1 MEGSLTKK
9 PKRLRLYNALKIGY
23 LRNEK
28 KQARMLK
35 KFGYILDTELTNPR
49 ENIVAYSPFDK
60 KLLYISNGT
69 DFRNV
74 EDVGNDALIL
84 LGSSKEGKRVQDEK
98 QLLTKAREKYKNSK
112 LVMASHSLGSQIQH
126 DIAPAEARVVT
137 YNPAYSFNQKVRPNF
152 ENYRTQ
158 GDIISTFAPKA
169 NTTILENPNPQR
181 SQFNAFANILSAHDT
196 DNLRNVGIFL

>member
-1 MEGSLTKK
+1 MDSLTKK
-9 PKRLRLYNALKIGY
+9 PKKIRLYNALKAGY
-23 LRNEK
+23 FRNEK
-28 KQARMLK
+28 RQRKYLK

-49 ENIVAYSPFDK
+49 ENIVAYSPTDR

-69 DFRNV
+69 DFTSA

-84 LGSSKEGKRVQDEK
+84 LGSQKESGRIRDEK
-98 QLLTKAREKYKNSK
+98 QLLTKARNKYKDAK

-126 DIAPAEARVVT
+126 NIAPAEARVVT

-158 GDIISTFAPKA
+158 GDIVSTFAPKA

-181 SQFNAFANILSAHDT
+181 SQFNAFANLLSAHDT

>member
-1 MEGSLTKK
+1 MDSLTKK
-9 PKRLRLYNALKIGY
+9 PKKIRLYNALKAGY
-23 LRNEK
+23 MRNERR
-28 KQARMLK
+28 QAKYLK
-35 KFGYILDTELTNPR
+35 KFGYILDPELTRGR
-49 ENIVAYSPFDK
+49 ENIVAYNPFDK

-69 DFRNV
+69 DFTSA
-74 EDVGNDALIL
+74 EDVANDALIL
-84 LGSSKEGKRVQDEK
+84 LGSQKESGRIRDEK
-98 QLLTKAREKYKNSK
+98 QLLTKARNKYKDAK
-112 LVMASHSLGSQIQH
+112 LVMASHSLGGQIQH
-126 DIAPAEARVVT
+126 NIAPSDARVVT

>member
-1 MEGSLTKK
+1 MEGSLLKK

-23 LRNEK
+23 TRNEK
-28 KQARMLK
+28 RQAKMLK

-60 KLLYISNGT
+60 KLLYITNGT
-69 DFRNV
+69 DFRNA

-84 LGSSKEGKRVQDEK
+84 LGSQKEGRRVQDEK
-98 QLLTKAREKYKNSK
+98 QLLTKARDKYKGAK
-112 LVMASHSLGSQIQH
+112 LVMASHSLGGQIQH
-126 DIAPAEARVVT
+126 NIAPASADVYT
-137 YNPAYSFNQKVRPNF
+137 YNPAYSFNQKVKPNF
-152 ENYRTQ
+152 HNYRTQ
-158 GDIISTFAPKA
+158 GDIVSTFAPKS

-181 SQFNAFANILSAHDT
+181 SQLNAFSNILSAHDT

>member
-1 MEGSLTKK
+1 MDSLTKK

-23 LRNEK
+23 SRNEK

-49 ENIVAYSPFDK
+49 ENIVAYSPFDN

-84 LGSSKEGKRVQDEK
+84 LGSQKESGRIRDEK

-112 LVMASHSLGSQIQH
+112 LIMASHSLGGQIQH
-126 DIAPAEARVVT
+126 NIAPSDARVVT

-181 SQFNAFANILSAHDT
+181 SQFNAFANVLDSHST